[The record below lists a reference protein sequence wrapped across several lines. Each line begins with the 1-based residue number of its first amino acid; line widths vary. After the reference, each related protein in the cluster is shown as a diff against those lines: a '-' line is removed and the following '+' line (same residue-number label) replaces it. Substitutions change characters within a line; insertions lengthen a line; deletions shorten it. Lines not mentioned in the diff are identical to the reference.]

1 MSLQYNVEVQL
12 PKAKGSEE
20 LAQGLKIK
28 GCVRNLTL
36 AFLVALLDLTT
47 TLADVVWIVGEKLL
61 PGAGLVLPLLRLL
74 TMNVTKDLTGAP
86 LCPNPASTQC

>member
-20 LAQGLKIK
+20 LAQGLKVF
-28 GCVRNLTL
+28 VRNLTL

-61 PGAGLVLPLLRLL
+61 PGAGLVLPRPNRLL

>member
-1 MSLQYNVEVQL
+1 M

-20 LAQGLKIK
+20 LAQGLKVF
-28 GCVRNLTL
+28 VRNLTL

-61 PGAGLVLPLLRLL
+61 PGAGLVHPRLRLL